1 MQMTRLEDHPTTVGT
16 LVHWVPSTATQAAV
30 KAAQATTKRG
40 SYMQEAHLGLRKA
53 MIREGSSDASWI
65 GISFDLPANTNPD
78 NIAQALNALSS
89 RHSIF
94 RGWFTDEGDT
104 YPWFELEA
112 EDVSFELEEVGTADT
127 EADVKAFVLDELT
140 RHCTPFDEIGWRMC
154 GVIGEDKIV
163 LYMGQDHIYTDGF
176 SVILLFNELIDL
188 INDVDSLSA
197 MPPTSPFQEFAE
209 IERAAADAAT
219 IEHPAVQ
226 HWADFAL
233 ADPAGGT
240 PRFPM
245 DTGIAV
251 GEKTE
256 LGPYRLDLLNAEE
269 DAELDAYA
277 KSIGATFPALL
288 HAAFA
293 ITTRD
298 LTGKS
303 VQRFL
308 NPVHTRSDPQ
318 WWLSMGWFINVVP
331 VLCTVESEDTLESV
345 AVRMRESLR
354 DGINVGELPA
364 LRVMEIIQEVFGFD
378 PDSAGRPPIISYLDG
393 RILPGQEKWEPH
405 RFHGLTGA
413 GAHDDVNVWVN
424 RMPDDV
430 YVMCAVPDTPQAMK
444 AVDDYFQYARK
455 LLRGLLAGKAN

>member
-16 LVHWVPSTATQAAV
+16 LVRWVPSAATQTAAV
-30 KAAQATTKRG
+30 ASQATERRG

-53 MIREGSSDASWI
+53 MEREGSSDASWI
-65 GISFDLPANTNPD
+65 GISFDLPTD
-78 NIAQALNALSS
+78 TKLENIAQALESLSE

-94 RGWFTDEGDT
+94 RGWFTDNDGT
-104 YPWFELEA
+104 YAWHELAA
-112 EDVSFELEEVGTADT
+112 EEVSFEFERVG
-127 EADVKAFVLDELT
+127 EATSEAEVKAFVLNELT
-140 RHCTPFDEIGWRMC
+140 TNCTPFDEIGWRLC

-163 LYMGQDHIYTDGF
+163 LYLGQDHIYTDGF
-176 SVILLFNELIDL
+176 SVILMFNELIDL
-188 INDVDSLSA
+188 INDPGA
-197 MPPTSPFQEFAE
+197 ITTFPPTGAFQDFAE
-209 IERAAADAAT
+209 TERAAADAAA
-219 IEHPAVQ
+219 IDHPAVK

-256 LGPYRLDLLNAEE
+256 LGPYRLDLLTAEE

-277 KSIGATFPALL
+277 KSIGATFPSLL

-293 ITTRD
+293 LATRD
-298 LTGKS
+298 LTGKT

-308 NPVHTRSDPQ
+308 NPVHTRSDAN
-318 WWLSMGWFINVVP
+318 WWLSMGWYINVVP
-331 VLCTVESEDTLESV
+331 VLCTVEEDDTLETV

-354 DGINVGELPA
+354 SGINVGDLPA

-455 LLRGLLAGKAN
+455 LLRGLLKPTVA